1 MTNWLDETNR
11 AKVTLDREKRETDL
25 GNNEVKAALE
35 VAEAAVATKESKV
48 ARLQIEVCQ
57 TKTDFGKRLSE
68 KDDVMENMR
77 KNAQRA
83 VESIKTTLDGEMKS
97 RAEVLRQKKKL
108 ESDIQALG
116 EMMKSMNL

>member
-48 ARLQIEVCQ
+48 ARLQVEVCQ
-57 TKTDFGKRLSE
+57 TKTDFEMDLRKR
-68 KDDVMENMR
+68 N
-77 KNAQRA
+77 
-83 VESIKTTLDGEMKS
+83 
-97 RAEVLRQKKKL
+97 
-108 ESDIQALG
+108 
-116 EMMKSMNL
+116 